1 MANSIDLLNGFKYPD
16 TEEIKQQVLDRYAR
30 ALPNAILD
38 DATPLGMLI
47 NADTALLQEFIEA
60 YAFMLSQYNV
70 KYAKGVFLD
79 AMYKNLGIE
88 RISNSYSYATVT
100 FYGTPNQRIPIG
112 TVVANSDNDEFITQE
127 EAIMTSSGA
136 VNVLVKAV
144 EEGAVPVGVG
154 TITKL
159 NSAVPNITSVNN
171 ITAGTI
177 GSLRETDANFRVR
190 ARGITGLGSNGGI
203 VAIRSAVNNVDGV
216 VNSVVIENTTNAELQ
231 LAGVKL
237 LPHSI
242 YCCALGGT
250 DYDIAYALFST
261 KSAGSQYTGDI
272 SVSIKD
278 GVTSYSVKISRPV
291 LTATYVKLTVDSEYS
306 EQFRTTDVRNVV
318 LNYYTTLGIGSE
330 LNPIDMIGYIYENL
344 DGIKLKSLTVSK
356 DGSSYGSAIIEANVN
371 VLYTISSENIQ
382 VTYA

>member
-1 MANSIDLLNGFKYPD
+1 MANGINLLNGLKYPD

-88 RISNSYSYATVT
+88 RINNSYSYATVT

-127 EAIMTSSGA
+127 EAVVTSSGA

-159 NSAVPNITSVNN
+159 NSAVPNITSINN
-171 ITAGTI
+171 ITAGTT

-216 VNSVVIENTTNAELQ
+216 VKSVVIENTSNTDLQ

-250 DYDIAYALFST
+250 DYDIAHALFST
-261 KSAGSQYTGDI
+261 KSAGSQYTGDTT
-272 SVSIKD
+272 VSIKD
-278 GVTSYSVKISRPV
+278 GVTSYSVKISRPA
-291 LTATYVKLTVDSEYS
+291 LTASYIKLIVDSEYS

-330 LNPIDMIGYIYENL
+330 LNPIDIIGYIYENL

-356 DGSSYGSAIIEANVN
+356 DGLSYDSTIITADVN

>member
-1 MANSIDLLNGFKYPD
+1 MANAIDLLNGLKYPD
-16 TEEIKQQVLDRYAR
+16 TDEIKQQVLDRYAR

-127 EAIMTSSGA
+127 EAIVTSSGA

-144 EEGAVPVGVG
+144 EEGPIPVGVG

-159 NSAVPNITSVNN
+159 NSAVPNITSINN

-250 DYDIAYALFST
+250 DHDIAYALFST

-278 GVTSYSVKISRPV
+278 GVTSYTVKISRPV

-344 DGIKLKSLTVSK
+344 DGIKLKSLDVSK
-356 DGSSYGSAIIEANVN
+356 DGSSYDSTIITANVN